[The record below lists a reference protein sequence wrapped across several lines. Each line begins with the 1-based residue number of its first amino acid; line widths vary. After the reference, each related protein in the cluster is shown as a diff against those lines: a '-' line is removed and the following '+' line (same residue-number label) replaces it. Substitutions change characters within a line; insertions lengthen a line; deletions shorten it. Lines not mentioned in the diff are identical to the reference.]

1 MREAVLKGFSRYL
14 TSESGIV
21 KYKDTGKICPDYSVG
36 KSPKHIG
43 YRKIK
48 ITPDGSKKRKCFSV
62 HKLVWLVFYG
72 EIPDGFEVDH
82 INRKRDDNRLDN
94 LRIIP
99 IVHNRRRKK
108 AVVN

>member
-21 KYKDTGKICPDYSVG
+21 KYKDTGKICPDYSAG

-108 AVVN
+108 AAVN